1 LIAHYGSSEIAP
13 EITPTVL
20 WPVGRLKATIELEAF
35 AHKLSSL
42 VPQKSSGSPRMDA
55 GSSGLT
61 AGEKQSRLFKE
72 GRNSGVVA
80 TSDGVMR

>member
-20 WPVGRLKATIELEAF
+20 WPVGRLKATVELEAH
-35 AHKLSSL
+35 AHNLSSPI
-42 VPQKSSGSPRMDA
+42 PQKSSGSPRMEA

-61 AGEKQSRLFKE
+61 AGEKQSSLLIE